1 MDSQNFKTYYESKK
15 AEMGKRAEDK
25 LNSLPVERRKFYF
38 KLIFV
43 TLLLAVLLKLIF
55 ALADFD
61 KSGAES
67 DRKKKKKTVPADSL
81 DIMKIDLTVP
91 QKEVPERIEKGLKEL
106 LKVEAEKDS
115 KEKKK

>member
-67 DRKKKKKTVPADSL
+67 DRTVSEKAVPADSL

-115 KEKKK
+115 LAYEK

>member
-1 MDSQNFKTYYESKK
+1 
-15 AEMGKRAEDK
+15 MGKRAEDK

-67 DRKKKKKTVPADSL
+67 DRTVSGKTVPADSL
-81 DIMKIDLTVP
+81 DIMKI
-91 QKEVPERIEKGLKEL
+91 GL
-106 LKVEAEKDS
+106 S
-115 KEKKK
+115 GIIFSH